1 MRLNRWAR
9 TGLQRGDLKT
19 LAEVANLGIWS
30 RPGPNRVYRL
40 EDRGFL
46 KRRNERL
53 QVTLKG
59 RAALWIKR
67 YLR

>member
-9 TGLQRGDLKT
+9 TGLQCGDLST

-30 RPGPNRVYRL
+30 RPGPNRAYRL

-46 KRRNERL
+46 KRRSERL